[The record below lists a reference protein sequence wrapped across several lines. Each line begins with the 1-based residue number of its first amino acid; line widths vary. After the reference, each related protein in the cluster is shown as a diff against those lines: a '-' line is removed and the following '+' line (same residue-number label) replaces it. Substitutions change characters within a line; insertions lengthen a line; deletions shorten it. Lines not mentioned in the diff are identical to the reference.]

1 MSGEAAWLVASKFF
15 SLALL
20 SGVPVMDPAGARPI
34 EQRLKARF
42 ERLVPAVEKIVE
54 GMRTDLPLAEVDP
67 KASYDEAPSIAG
79 IVIEDRDGPPVGDTD
94 PHYFKEGKKLRARLY
109 ISTRD
114 KSSHEGFNLVIHVT
128 ARVRRSQ
135 LDALARQIAG
145 VLYPSSP
152 ADQLVIR

>member
-20 SGVPVMDPAGARPI
+20 SGAPVMDPAGATRV
-34 EQRLKARF
+34 EQQLKSRF

-54 GMRTDLPLAEVDP
+54 GMRTDLALAEVDP
-67 KASYDEAPSIAG
+67 KASSADAPSIAG
-79 IVIEDRDGPPVGDTD
+79 IVIEDRDGPPVRDTD

-109 ISTRD
+109 VSARD
-114 KSSHEGFNLVIHVT
+114 KSSGEGFNLVIQVL

-135 LDALARQIAG
+135 LDVLARQIAG
-145 VLYPSSP
+145 VLYPDSP